1 VKVARRRAEIRQEE
15 ILRAAAEVVS
25 RVGFA
30 RTRVADVAAELGV
43 STALVFYHFETKERL
58 LSEAFLSAAEA
69 DMTRLDRAVSG
80 SGPASARLRAVLR
93 LYAPAGQA
101 PGWTLDIEAWA
112 EALHSSEIREASR
125 RLDRRWRSA
134 IETVIRDGVN
144 AGEFDCPDPR
154 TAAERIA
161 AMLDGLGVAT
171 QVRRSVSRA
180 RAARWVFEY
189 AASEVGVDVEALT
202 RVTPANGRSRRDR

>member
-1 VKVARRRAEIRQEE
+1 MARRRAEIRQEE
-15 ILRAAAEVVS
+15 ILRAAAAVVS

-58 LSEAFLSAAEA
+58 LSEAFLFAAEA